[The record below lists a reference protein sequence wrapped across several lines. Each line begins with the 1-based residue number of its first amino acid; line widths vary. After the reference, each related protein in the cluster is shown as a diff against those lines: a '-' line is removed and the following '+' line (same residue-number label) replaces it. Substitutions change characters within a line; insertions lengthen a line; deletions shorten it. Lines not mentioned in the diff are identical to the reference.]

1 MTNFHNFLFFLP
13 ITVNQYVSD
22 YLIST
27 VCVAEY
33 MSRAMI
39 CVAEYMSRAM
49 ICVAEYMSRAMT
61 SQPDKAIRPSIL
73 RQCRTAQT

>member
-1 MTNFHNFLFFLP
+1 MLNFFFKP

-49 ICVAEYMSRAMT
+49 T
-61 SQPDKAIRPSIL
+61 SEPDKAL
-73 RQCRTAQT
+73 